1 MAAARYPVPD
11 EAQCEMLR
19 RNGIDPAK
27 VCVVSITED
36 GAIFKN
42 YKTGDT
48 IRIEENFE
56 KKNRREMG
64 W

>member
-1 MAAARYPVPD
+1 MKYSVPD
-11 EAQCEMLR
+11 AAQSEMLM
-19 RNGIDPAK
+19 RNGIDPEK
-27 VCVVSITED
+27 VCVVSQTED
-36 GAIFKN
+36 GVIFKN

-56 KKNRREMG
+56 KRNRRAMG

>member
-1 MAAARYPVPD
+1 MKYSVPD
-11 EAQCEMLR
+11 SVQSEMLT
-19 RNGIDPAK
+19 RNGIDPEK

>member
-1 MAAARYPVPD
+1 MKYSVPD
-11 EAQCEMLR
+11 EVQSAMLR
-19 RNGIDPAK
+19 RNGIDPDG
-27 VCVVSITED
+27 VCVIHESED
-36 GAIFKN
+36 GTVFKN